1 MRFGDP
7 INQMEMEMPQED
19 GACTLAPVEERTDIR
34 VLHRLNVREG
44 ATGDAPIK
52 GPHVGLV
59 LDVETTGLNV
69 ESDEII
75 ELAVRRF
82 RYDGDGVITD
92 IDRPYSWVQDPGCP
106 LLPEIAT
113 LTGLTDA
120 DLAGQTIDED
130 AATKLLSSASIIIA
144 HNSRFD
150 RRWTER
156 RLEDARGL
164 PWACSMEQIDWRA
177 NGFDGRSLGFLL
189 CQAGWFHDGHRAGAD
204 VDAVIQLLRHR
215 FGDGRTALAAMLER
229 AARPSWIVRAV
240 GADFSVKDALRGR
253 GYRWDADRK
262 VWWSE
267 ISDDDR
273 IAEEF
278 WLAANVYTMSA
289 NPRALGPAYERVT
302 AQTRFL

>member
-1 MRFGDP
+1 
-7 INQMEMEMPQED
+7 MPHAD
-19 GACTLAPVEERTDIR
+19 GGCIVAPEEEPSDIR
-34 VLHRLNVREG
+34 ILRRLNVREG
-44 ATGDAPIK
+44 AIEDAPAK

-59 LDVETTGLNV
+59 LDVETTGLNI
-69 ESDEII
+69 ESDAII

-82 RYDGDGVITD
+82 RYDDDGVITD
-92 IDRPYSWVQDPGCP
+92 IDHPYSWYEDPDRP
-106 LLPEIAT
+106 LPPEISS

-130 AATKLLSSASIIIA
+130 AATKLLGSASIIIA

-150 RRWTER
+150 RRWVER

-164 PWACSMEQIDWRA
+164 PWACSMEQIDWRS
-177 NGFDGRSLGFLL
+177 NGFDGLGLGYLL
-189 CQAGWFHDGHRAGAD
+189 CQVGWFHDGHRAGAD

-229 AARPSWIVRAV
+229 AARPSWIIRAV

-253 GYRWDADRK
+253 GYRWDAGRK
-262 VWWSE
+262 AWWIEVSE
-267 ISDDDR
+267 DDR
-273 IAEEF
+273 IFEEF

-289 NPRALGPAYERVT
+289 NPRTLGPAYERVT

>member
-1 MRFGDP
+1 
-7 INQMEMEMPQED
+7 MPHTNDESI
-19 GACTLAPVEERTDIR
+19 LAPEKESVDIR
-34 VLHRLNVREG
+34 LLRRVDVREG
-44 ATGDAPIK
+44 TTRDAPLK
-52 GPHVGLV
+52 GHHVGLV

-69 ESDEII
+69 ESDAII
-75 ELAVRRF
+75 ELALRRF
-82 RYDGDGVITD
+82 RYDDDGVITD
-92 IDRPYSWVQDPGCP
+92 FDRPYSWVEDPGRP
-106 LLPEIAT
+106 IPPEITA

-120 DLAGQTIDED
+120 DLSGQTIDEE

-150 RRWTER
+150 RRWVES
-156 RLEDARGL
+156 RLENVRGL
-164 PWACSMEQIDWRA
+164 PWACSMEQIDWRTR
-177 NGFDGRSLGFLL
+177 GFDGRSLGYLL
-189 CQAGWFHDGHRAGAD
+189 CQVGWFHDGHRAGAD

-215 FGDGRTALAAMLER
+215 FDSGDTALATMLER
-229 AARPSWIVRAV
+229 SAQPSWIVRAV

-267 ISDDDR
+267 VSDDDR

-289 NPRALGPAYERVT
+289 HPKALGPAFERIT
-302 AQTRFL
+302 AKTRFL